1 MLAEETFVIIGA
13 SQAGGWVAK
22 TLRNEGFQGNIT
34 LVGEEP
40 YLPYERPP
48 LSKGALLGEVNLE
61 NTYFWPENSYSE
73 EKIDVILKTRVTAID
88 RANKSVELDNGTTLN
103 WDKLAITTGT
113 RVRPLDAAGV
123 ELEGVHYLRTLD
135 DTLKIREDLSPGGT
149 ALIVGGGWIGL
160 ECAATLTKLGYETIV
175 VEYAD
180 RLCSRAVTPEIS
192 DWMLDY
198 HQGNGV
204 RVLLNTGVKSIN
216 GKDHAESATL
226 SDGTV
231 INCSKVI
238 IGIGVIPNTELAEQ
252 AGLTIDNGILVD
264 ELCQTNDP
272 NIFAAGDV
280 ANHPNNILGRRL
292 RLESWENAM
301 NQGIATG
308 KSMLGKGTAYSEI
321 PWFWSDQFEANI
333 QMIGIPEEWDET
345 ATRGDKGKH
354 EFVEFYLKNKLIV
367 GAISVNSTRDL
378 RMAKRLMQARKEV
391 AKLDLENPEVKIQA
405 LLKS

>member
-1 MLAEETFVIIGA
+1 MSAEETFVIVGA
-13 SQAGGWVAK
+13 SQAGGWIAK
-22 TLRNEGFQGNIT
+22 TLRNEGFQGNVI

-48 LSKGALLGEVNLE
+48 LSKGALLGEVDLE
-61 NTYFWPENSYSE
+61 STYFWPKGSYAE
-73 EKIDVILKTRVTAID
+73 DKIDVILKTRVTAID
-88 RANKSVELDNGTTLN
+88 RAKKSVELDNGTTLTWN
-103 WDKLAITTGT
+103 KLAITTGT
-113 RVRPLDAAGV
+113 RVKPLDAAGV

-135 DTLKIREDLSPGGT
+135 DTLKIREDLFSGGT

-192 DWMLDY
+192 NWMLHY

-216 GKDHAESATL
+216 GGEHLESATL
-226 SDGTV
+226 SDGTE

-252 AGLTIDNGILVD
+252 AGLAVDNGILVD
-264 ELCQTNDP
+264 ELCQTSDP

-280 ANHPNNILGRRL
+280 SNHPNNILGKRL

-308 KSMLGKGTAYSEI
+308 KSMLGKGTAYNEI

-333 QMIGIPEEWDET
+333 QMIGLPEEWDET
-345 ATRGDKGKH
+345 ATRGDRGKN
-354 EFVEFYLKNKLIV
+354 EFVEFYLKNKLLV

-391 AKLDLENPEVKIQA
+391 AKLDLENPEIKIQA

>member
-1 MLAEETFVIIGA
+1 MFAKETFVIIGA
-13 SQAGGWVAK
+13 SQAGGWIAK

-61 NTYFWPENSYSE
+61 STYFWPEGSYLE

-88 RANKSVELDNGTTLN
+88 RAEKSVELDNGTTLN

-135 DTLKIREDLSPGGT
+135 DTLKIREELSPGGT

-192 DWMLDY
+192 NWMLHY
-198 HQGNGV
+198 HQSNGV
-204 RVLLNTGVKSIN
+204 RILLNTGVKSIN
-216 GKDHAESATL
+216 GGDHVESATL
-226 SDGTV
+226 SDGTEV
-231 INCSKVI
+231 NCSKVV

-252 AGLTIDNGILVD
+252 AGLAVENGILVD

-280 ANHPNNILGRRL
+280 SNHPNNILGKRL

-308 KSMLGKGTAYSEI
+308 KSMLGKGTAYNEI

-333 QMIGIPEEWDET
+333 QMIGLPEEWNET
-345 ATRGDKGKH
+345 ATRGDKGKN

-391 AKLDLENPEVKIQA
+391 AKHDLENPEIKIQA